1 MPDDPRNTTDEAADR
16 RSEAVLDL
24 LMSKINDAVLTI
36 EDYRVVDCNPAA
48 LKALGRDRNSIIG
61 RTPWELSPELQPDGQ
76 QSSDKARAV
85 IDAAMCGKAVRFQ
98 WLHETPDGKPA
109 WVDISL
115 TRIVQDG
122 ATRTLAIL
130 RDTTEIHRQAALQA
144 RLATLSA
151 RLLNAQG
158 DEIIESFKAA
168 LATIGE
174 DYKLDRVSIGWYE
187 ARHPSYDSPI
197 DWSSFEDPIR
207 EVLPSEMPFGAA
219 RVGRGEVFR
228 VEDVNELPQEAALD
242 KSLTLELGYTSV
254 LSHPLRY
261 GEKVLGS
268 LTVGTVEPRRW
279 DDETVAELGL
289 FADLIS
295 NTAVRQW
302 SYAELAGR
310 ERDLAR
316 SQEVAGVG
324 SYSFRVVLDDAGR
337 ADSEQLVLSDEAKRL
352 FSLDRNDVS
361 VDEANARIHPE
372 DEPRVRRAW
381 RSLFDGGDAVDIQ
394 YRVVESDETVR
405 HVRANASLDEID
417 EHRIARG
424 FGTVMD
430 VTDWVEANRKLEAAL
445 NDVERLKDQL
455 QEENR
460 YLRDEVRAAHG
471 FGEII
476 GNSRKLRHVLNL
488 AEQVAP
494 TDVTVLVTGET
505 GTGKELVARAIHNQS
520 PRHERALIC
529 VNCAAISDELIESEL
544 FGHEKGAFTG
554 AHAQRKGRF
563 ELANG
568 GTLFLD
574 EIGEMSGSLQSKLL
588 RVIQEGEFERLG
600 GSETL
605 RTDVRIVAA
614 TNRDL
619 MQAVD
624 AGEYRADLYY
634 RINSFPLHMP
644 PLRERKGDI
653 PLLAEYLLSKHA
665 ARLGK
670 NINAISERMMRNLQ
684 RQSWPGNIRE
694 LESAIVRAIV
704 TCDGDVLDLSG
715 GPSTIGVDANGEA
728 ASGDDLEEIQRSH
741 IRDVLERTGWKI
753 EGRKG
758 AACALGMPPSSLRSM
773 MRRLGIERPAN

>member
-1 MPDDPRNTTDEAADR
+1 MSDELSNTAPEAAYLQGD
-16 RSEAVLDL
+16 AVLDL

-48 LKALGRDRNSIIG
+48 LNTLGRGRNAIIG
-61 RTPWELSPELQPDGQ
+61 KTPWELSPEFQPDGQ
-76 QSSDKARAV
+76 RSSDKARSV
-85 IDAAMCGKAVRFQ
+85 IDAAMCGKAVRFH
-98 WLHETPDGKPA
+98 WLHETPEGKHA
-109 WVDISL
+109 WMDISL
-115 TRIVQDG
+115 TRISQNGV
-122 ATRTLAIL
+122 TRTLAIL

-144 RLATLSA
+144 RLAALSA
-151 RLLNAQG
+151 RLLNASG
-158 DEIIESFKAA
+158 DEIIESFKDA

-174 DYKLDRVSIGWYE
+174 DYNFDRVSLGWYE
-187 ARHPSYDSPI
+187 AKHPSYGSPI
-197 DWSSFEDPIR
+197 DWSSFEDPIQ
-207 EVLPSEMPFGAA
+207 EVLPSEMPYGAA
-219 RVGRGEVFR
+219 RVGGGEVYR
-228 VEDVNELPQEAALD
+228 IDDVEELPEEAALD
-242 KSLTLELGYTSV
+242 KSLTLELGYRSV
-254 LSHPLRY
+254 MSHPLRY

-268 LTVGTVEPRRW
+268 LTVGTVEPRSW

-302 SYAELAGR
+302 SFAELVGR

-324 SYSFRVVLDDAGR
+324 SYSFTVVLDDTGL
-337 ADSEQLVLSDEAKRL
+337 ADYEELVLSDEARRI
-352 FSLDRNDVS
+352 FSLESNEVS
-361 VDEANARIHPE
+361 VDDAIARIHPE
-372 DEPRVRRAW
+372 DEGRVRDAW
-381 RSLFDGGDAVDIQ
+381 QSLLHAGNAVDIQ
-394 YRVVESDETVR
+394 YRVVGSDDEIRYV
-405 HVRANASLDEID
+405 HANASVDEID
-417 EHRIARG
+417 EQRIAKG

-445 NDVERLKDQL
+445 ADVERLKDQL

-476 GNSRKLRHVLNL
+476 GNSRKLRHVLKL

-520 PRHERALIC
+520 PRRERALIC

-563 ELANG
+563 ELADG

-605 RTDVRIVAA
+605 KTDVRIVAA

-624 AGEYRADLYY
+624 AGDYRADLFY

-653 PLLAEYLLSKHA
+653 PLLAEYLLNKHA
-665 ARLGK
+665 IRLGK
-670 NINAISERMMRNLQ
+670 RINAISERMMRHLQ

-704 TCDGDVLDLSG
+704 TCDSEVLDLPG
-715 GPSTIGVDANGEA
+715 GVSRNGLDADGETA
-728 ASGDDLEEIQRSH
+728 GGDDLEEIQRAH
-741 IRDVLERTGWKI
+741 ILDVLERTGWKI

-758 AACALGMPPSSLRSM
+758 AACALGMPPSSLRSL
-773 MRRLGIERPAN
+773 MRRLGIKRPAS